1 MRIPFVGRGEIEPK
15 QRRFIRAS
23 RGGSAFLLAG
33 GVFWLVGGMSA
44 LLLSTTSVAYVYLV
58 GGLTVPLFAFLFA
71 RLQGVRFRELRSSDY
86 FSLVVM
92 ASAITPICLPVLFAV
107 AHHDPRLVA
116 PSLTLIDSAHFPLL
130 MWVHL
135 DYTYF
140 IAAYAKFLIGF
151 GFLFWWTDH
160 ALTAVGFLSALVSI
174 VAAVAVHRAAKH
186 PQAAYQ
192 DEAR

>member
-1 MRIPFVGRGEIEPK
+1 
-15 QRRFIRAS
+15 
-23 RGGSAFLLAG
+23 
-33 GVFWLVGGMSA
+33 MSA

-92 ASAITPICLPVLFAV
+92 ASAITPICLPVSFAV
-107 AHHDPRLVA
+107 AH
-116 PSLTLIDSAHFPLL
+116 
-130 MWVHL
+130 
-135 DYTYF
+135 
-140 IAAYAKFLIGF
+140 AAYAKFLIGF